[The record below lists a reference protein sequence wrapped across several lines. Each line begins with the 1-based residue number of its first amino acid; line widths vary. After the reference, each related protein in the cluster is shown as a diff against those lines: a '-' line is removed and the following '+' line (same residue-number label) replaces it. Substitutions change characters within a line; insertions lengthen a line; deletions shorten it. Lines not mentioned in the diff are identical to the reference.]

1 MRQVPQKEIE
11 HELRHEKLVK
21 MVAVVQRH
29 VLFPKQVL
37 FVRPYQRHFR
47 PCIVYSILNC
57 EARATVL
64 HGDGDAREH
73 VGF

>member
-1 MRQVPQKEIE
+1 VPQKQIE

-21 MVAVVQRH
+21 MVAIVQRH
-29 VLFPKQVL
+29 VLFSEQVL

-47 PCIVYSILNC
+47 ACIVYSVLNSK
-57 EARATVL
+57 ARTTVL